1 MLKETIEVMIIS
13 GNKIVL
19 KQDEQGVFVYVSDI
33 NNPRYKAKFS
43 ISDNTVQQLDST
55 YPKGKNKEVIMDVIN
70 NLPFIQEE
78 MECLR

>member
-1 MLKETIEVMIIS
+1 MLKETIEVMVIS

-19 KQDEQGVFVYVSDI
+19 RQDEQGIFVYVNDT

-43 ISDNTVQQLDST
+43 ISGNTVQQLDST
-55 YPKGKNKEVIMDVIN
+55 YPKGKNKEIIMDVIN

>member
-1 MLKETIEVMIIS
+1 LLKEPIEVMVIS

-19 KQDEQGVFVYVSDI
+19 VQDEQGIFVYVNDI

-55 YPKGKNKEVIMDVIN
+55 YPKGKNKEIIMDVIN

-78 MECLR
+78 VECLP